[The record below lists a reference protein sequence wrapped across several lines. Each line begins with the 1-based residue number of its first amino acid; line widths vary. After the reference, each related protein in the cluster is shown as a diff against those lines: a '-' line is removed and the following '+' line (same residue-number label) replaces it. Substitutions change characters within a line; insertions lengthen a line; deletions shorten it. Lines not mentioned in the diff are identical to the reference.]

1 MPLSESPWVTLITAS
16 GGVNHI
22 EIPIY
27 RDFFLCYSIG
37 VLKNN
42 IENFLSG
49 ILNIGINFDNVQ
61 KIIDI
66 LSKMSIIK
74 VKEGSVMDYKN
85 HLKEIESHFEMRML
99 DFESRKSIDKITY
112 AVSKIPGDLL
122 GRSINEYQH
131 IIRCNDWYFPN
142 LNDVNL
148 SQFLVRWQAVHD
160 SYLDLAEEIFE
171 RFCLSNYSVE
181 ELACW
186 ELLSK
191 VIRSETM
198 RGWVGK
204 RSVSGLDSLLAYREE
219 EFVSKNSHLTP
230 EEIDTILCYDG
241 IYRDEEFLSAEQELI
256 KLITNNE
263 DSFDRNNVLRN
274 FCQYNV
280 DSFKQKEATTK
291 KCTEESVE
299 YENIADIPINS
310 KDLLDE
316 IRALNY
322 LNLNL
327 EVKYSFKGF
336 AGLMHILVFYACK
349 LKTCTDN
356 VYEMNIKII

>member
-1 MPLSESPWVTLITAS
+1 
-16 GGVNHI
+16 
-22 EIPIY
+22 
-27 RDFFLCYSIG
+27 
-37 VLKNN
+37 
-42 IENFLSG
+42 
-49 ILNIGINFDNVQ
+49 
-61 KIIDI
+61 
-66 LSKMSIIK
+66 
-74 VKEGSVMDYKN
+74 MDYKN
-85 HLKEIESHFEMRML
+85 HLKKIESHFETRML
-99 DFESRKSIDKITY
+99 DFEARKSIDNITN

-160 SYLDLAEEIFE
+160 SYLDLAEEVFE

-181 ELACW
+181 ELACQ

-219 EFVSKNSHLTP
+219 EFASRNSHLTA

-256 KLITNNE
+256 KLMTSKE
-263 DSFDRNNVLRN
+263 CFSDRNNVLRN
-274 FCQYNV
+274 FCQYNLN
-280 DSFKQKEATTK
+280 SFNQKEATIK
-291 KCTEESVE
+291 KRIEEFAAC
-299 YENIADIPINS
+299 ENTADIPINS
-310 KDLLDE
+310 EDLLDE

-349 LKTCTDN
+349 LKACTDN